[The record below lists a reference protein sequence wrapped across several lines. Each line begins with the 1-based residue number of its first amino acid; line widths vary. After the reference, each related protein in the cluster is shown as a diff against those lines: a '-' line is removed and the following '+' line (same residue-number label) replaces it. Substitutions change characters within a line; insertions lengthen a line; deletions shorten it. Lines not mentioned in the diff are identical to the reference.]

1 MKLFNKV
8 AIIGTG
14 LIGGSIALSIKKNKL
29 AGEVIGVSRHKAN
42 ILLAKKMHAIDRG
55 SQDINIVKGADLVI
69 FATPV
74 NTTLSLAPK
83 IAAIVKRSCIV
94 TDVGSTK
101 QEVVAALTKIFPKY
115 AGSHPMAGSEKRGVI
130 NAQADMLKGS
140 LCLVTPDKNTDKEA
154 CRKISKFWVM
164 LGTKVMLLSPEA
176 HDKIL
181 SFVSHLPH
189 IAAFSL
195 IGTVP
200 KEYFKFSSG
209 GLKDTTR
216 VAASEAELWA
226 DIFLTNRKNILKAM
240 SGLQNNLNKIKSAIN
255 NKDRILLT
263 KILQRAKEK
272 RNILKS

>member
-1 MKLFNKV
+1 MKMFNKI

-29 AGEVIGVSRHKAN
+29 AGEVVGVSRHKQS
-42 ILLAKKMHAIDRG
+42 ILLAKKMRAIDRG
-55 SQDINIVKGADLVI
+55 SQDINIVKDADLVI
-69 FATPV
+69 FAAPV
-74 NTTLSLAPK
+74 NTILYLAPK
-83 IAAIVKRSCIV
+83 IAAIIKKSCLV

-101 QEVVAALTKIFPKY
+101 KEIVAALTKIFPKY
-115 AGSHPMAGSEKRGVI
+115 AGSHPMAGSEKRGII
-130 NAQADMLKGS
+130 NAKAGMLKGS
-140 LCLVTPDKNTDKEA
+140 LCLVTPGKNTDKEA
-154 CRKISKFWVM
+154 CRQICKFWVM
-164 LGTKVMLLSPEA
+164 LGTKVMILSPQA

-195 IGTVP
+195 IRTVP

-216 VAASEAELWA
+216 VAASEAELWT
-226 DIFLTNRKNILKAM
+226 DIFLTNRKNILKAI
-240 SGLQNNLNKIKSAIN
+240 SGLEKNLNKIKSAIN

-263 KILQRAKEK
+263 KILQEAREK
-272 RNILKS
+272 RNTL